1 MITYVVH
8 WEFNDG
14 TDKSETYQDKI
25 KAIDLMK
32 SLINDNPDTLED
44 VTITKREILYGGMSI
59 DREEIYHWNKEWAD
73 FLSSVSESLKKAEK
87 VRRQRNSKVRHQRN
101 SVYRFNVE
109 DYDGFGVPASE
120 LINAL
125 TSYIEEYGD
134 LPVVGMNCSC
144 GRMEEFTHGIDEI
157 NNGQPVICLYLN

>member
-44 VTITKREILYGGMSI
+44 VTITKRETYGGMSI

-73 FLSSVSESLKKAEK
+73 LMSSVSESLEKAEV
-87 VRRQRNSKVRHQRN
+87 VRRQRNC
-101 SVYRFNVE
+101 VYRFNAE
-109 DYDGFGVPASE
+109 NYDGFGVPASE

-157 NNGQPVICLYLN
+157 NNGEPVICLYLN